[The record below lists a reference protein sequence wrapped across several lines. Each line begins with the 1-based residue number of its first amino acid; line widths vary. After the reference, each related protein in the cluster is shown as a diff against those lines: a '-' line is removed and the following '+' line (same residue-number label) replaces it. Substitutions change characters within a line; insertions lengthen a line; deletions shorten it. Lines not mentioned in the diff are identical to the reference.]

1 MQIFIKFKHITNPTT
16 KGGFVKKILTLVTA
30 LMISVSVANAQG
42 ISIAPTAGLTVV
54 AGPEEFTNDISEGGL
69 GFSSA
74 PHFGV
79 KGRFSLPLIPLAITG
94 QVLYTSFSGE
104 GERMITDG
112 GTVPVETES
121 SLLIFGVGAEYNFV
135 PGPISPY
142 LGFDFFYANLG
153 DKKTTLTSSDLPYE
167 PTVDGESRTG
177 IGIGGGLQIGIIPL
191 IDVDVAAKYNINNL
205 LGKEDGEE
213 TFSTIN
219 LSVSVFFGF

>member
-1 MQIFIKFKHITNPTT
+1 MQIFIKFKHITNRTT

-30 LMISVSVANAQG
+30 LMISASALSAQG
-42 ISIAPTAGLTVV
+42 ISIAPTAGLTIVT
-54 AGPEEFTNDISEGGL
+54 GPEEFTNDISEGGL

-94 QVLYTSFSGE
+94 QVLYTSFSGDGE
-104 GERMITDG
+104 GMITGDV
-112 GTVPVETES
+112 TVPIETES

-142 LGFDFFYANLG
+142 LGFDLFYANLG
-153 DKKTTLTSSDLPYE
+153 DTKVTSTASNFSYE
-167 PTVDGESRTG
+167 QTVDGESRTG

-205 LGKEDGEE
+205 IGKEDGEE

-219 LSVSVFFGF
+219 LSASVSFGF

>member
-1 MQIFIKFKHITNPTT
+1 MQIFIKFKHITNRTT

-30 LMISVSVANAQG
+30 LMISASALSAQG

-54 AGPEEFTNDISEGGL
+54 AGPEELTNDISEGGL

-94 QVLYTSFSGE
+94 QVLYTSFSGDGE
-104 GERMITDG
+104 GMIADG
-112 GTVPVETES
+112 ITVPIETES

-142 LGFDFFYANLG
+142 LGFDLFYANSG
-153 DKKTTLTSSDLPYE
+153 DTKITSTTSNFSYE
-167 PTVDGESRTG
+167 QKIDGESRTG

-205 LGKEDGEE
+205 LGKEDGED

>member
-1 MQIFIKFKHITNPTT
+1 MQIFIKFKHITNRTT

-30 LMISVSVANAQG
+30 LMISASALSAQG
-42 ISIAPTAGLTVV
+42 ISIAPTAGLTIVT
-54 AGPEEFTNDISEGGL
+54 GPEEFTNDISEGGY

-94 QVLYTSFSGE
+94 QVLYTSFSGDGE
-104 GERMITDG
+104 GIITG
-112 GTVPVETES
+112 GVTVPIETES

-142 LGFDFFYANLG
+142 LGFDLFYANLG
-153 DKKTTLTSSDLPYE
+153 DTKVTSTASNFSYE
-167 PTVDGESRTG
+167 QTVDGESRTG

-205 LGKEDGEE
+205 IGKEDGEE

-219 LSVSVFFGF
+219 LSASVSFGF

>member
-1 MQIFIKFKHITNPTT
+1 MQIFIKFKHITNRTT

-30 LMISVSVANAQG
+30 LMISASALSAQG

-94 QVLYTSFSGE
+94 QVLYTSFSGDGE
-104 GERMITDG
+104 GMIADG
-112 GTVPVETES
+112 VTVPIETES

-142 LGFDFFYANLG
+142 LGFDLFYANSG
-153 DKKTTLTSSDLPYE
+153 DTKITSTASNFSYE
-167 PTVDGESRTG
+167 QKIDGESRTG

-205 LGKEDGEE
+205 LGKEDGED